1 MITKELADYIES
13 QLSKNFSKEQII
25 SVLKSAGWSEADI
38 NEGFAAT
45 SPVAPPVIPSL
56 KPKLK
61 ITLDK
66 ILLWAMGAVLV
77 ALVVVGAYSYWNG
90 AFASLPILTSEA
102 MDNAKNSDTAF
113 YDTTLAVDFSEIKN
127 TGNSFSLFP
136 ADLSAGKLIVTA
148 KGAYDAGDKDNTKGY
163 MFLSVGLGSSPVEGE
178 IRVLDKTIYG
188 AITKAPSVGFLP
200 VLASFENKWIS
211 FPYKS
216 EDGQIADNP
225 FSAFPAV
232 DSSIVNKLTPEQEE
246 HLYQLTRDANLIKM
260 VKKLPVEEITG
271 EKSYHFLF
279 DLDKEGIIAYLQSAE
294 NYINSVGKNDSAL
307 SAFDATSFAKELDK
321 FKDFQGEI
329 WIGKKDKQLHKISV
343 SFAVQPDETKEEQVK
358 INVVSIWSG
367 WNEPITVEAPAESVP
382 FEKFISDLFNQSFY
396 NVNNTDAEGYL
407 LNDAFSFSSQSVGN
421 EAQIKIKSQLSYFR
435 AEGEIFW
442 DVQMQG
448 SYAGVCSSNAFVQG
462 KGVIETAGGKFACR
476 DSTNSYAV
484 SSKLPDKST
493 YWCVDSTGFS
503 NEVTSSLTSTSCPA
517 R

>member
-113 YDTTLAVDFSEIKN
+113 YDTTLAIDFSEIKN
-127 TGNSFSLFP
+127 TDNSISLFP
-136 ADLSAGKLIVTA
+136 VDLSAGKLIVTA

-163 MFLSVGLGSSPVEGE
+163 MFLSIGLGSSPVEGE

-367 WNEPITVEAPAESVP
+367 WNQPVTVVAPAESVS
-382 FEKFISDLFNQSFY
+382 FETFISDMFAQSFG
-396 NVNNTDAEGYL
+396 AAREKGE
-407 LNDAFSFSSQSVGN
+407 
-421 EAQIKIKSQLSYFR
+421 EAQVVPPVY
-435 AEGEIFW
+435 
-442 DVQMQG
+442 
-448 SYAGVCSSNAFVQG
+448 
-462 KGVIETAGGKFACR
+462 
-476 DSTNSYAV
+476 
-484 SSKLPDKST
+484 
-493 YWCVDSTGFS
+493 
-503 NEVTSSLTSTSCPA
+503 
-517 R
+517 

>member
-1 MITKELADYIES
+1 MITKELVDYIES

-25 SVLKSAGWSEADI
+25 SVLKSAGWNEADI

-56 KPKLK
+56 KPNLK

-279 DLDKEGIIAYLQSAE
+279 DLDK
-294 NYINSVGKNDSAL
+294 
-307 SAFDATSFAKELDK
+307 

-367 WNEPITVEAPAESVP
+367 WNEPITVVAPAESVS
-382 FEKFISDLFNQSFY
+382 FETFISDMFAQSFY

-421 EAQIKIKSQLSYFR
+421 EAQIKIRS
-435 AEGEIFW
+435 EEH
-442 DVQMQG
+442 
-448 SYAGVCSSNAFVQG
+448 
-462 KGVIETAGGKFACR
+462 T
-476 DSTNSYAV
+476 
-484 SSKLPDKST
+484 
-493 YWCVDSTGFS
+493 
-503 NEVTSSLTSTSCPA
+503 
-517 R
+517 